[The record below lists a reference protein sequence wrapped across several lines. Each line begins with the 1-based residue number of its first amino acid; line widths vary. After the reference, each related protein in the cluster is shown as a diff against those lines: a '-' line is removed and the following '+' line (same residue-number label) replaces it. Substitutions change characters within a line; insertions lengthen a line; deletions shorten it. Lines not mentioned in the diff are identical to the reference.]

1 MSGSFNMGMNG
12 HVWVCKGGN
21 VISGKLEKWK
31 IAKVEKWKSLKL
43 RICKSGKVEKRQTR
57 KVDKWKIGKLGN

>member
-21 VISGKLEKWK
+21 VISGKVENWK
-31 IAKVEKWKSLKL
+31 NEKVEN
-43 RICKSGKVEKRQTR
+43 CKSGKMEKS
-57 KVDKWKIGKLGN
+57 KLRNCKS